1 MDYSPWQDQNS
12 CHAVF
17 VCLDIIFNLLG
28 NFCKVGDPGMQFF
41 NFNIPPII
49 VGGDVS
55 KSFCHP
61 LQESGQVP

>member
-17 VCLDIIFNLLG
+17 VCVDIIFNLLG

-41 NFNIPPII
+41 NFNIPPYYSR
-49 VGGDVS
+49 GG
-55 KSFCHP
+55 C
-61 LQESGQVP
+61 